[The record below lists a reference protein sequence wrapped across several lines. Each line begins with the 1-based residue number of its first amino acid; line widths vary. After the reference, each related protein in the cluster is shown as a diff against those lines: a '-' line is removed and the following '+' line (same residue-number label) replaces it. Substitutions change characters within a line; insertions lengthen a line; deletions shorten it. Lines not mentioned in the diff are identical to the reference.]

1 MWNILLKFYVFSLP
15 FFHLLFIIVVFLSSF
30 FLLNSVLFSWQV
42 MRAVPPK
49 PPAKPA
55 HPSQLS
61 VRLEHHLAAWT
72 LQLLT
77 GLEGVADSVPLP
89 VIYAAHTINTY
100 LPPTIKPTGGH
111 VSVFGR
117 IITLLNFIFST
128 ILCDKTALRF

>member
-1 MWNILLKFYVFSLP
+1 ML
-15 FFHLLFIIVVFLSSF
+15 
-30 FLLNSVLFSWQV
+30 
-42 MRAVPPK
+42 RAVPPQ

-77 GLEGVADSVPLP
+77 GMESVADTVPLP
-89 VIYAAHTINTY
+89 VIYVAHTINSY

-111 VSVFGR
+111 VREPYFVFG
-117 IITLLNFIFST
+117 THLLNSKLMLFKHFQ
-128 ILCDKTALRF
+128 L

>member
-1 MWNILLKFYVFSLP
+1 
-15 FFHLLFIIVVFLSSF
+15 
-30 FLLNSVLFSWQV
+30 

-111 VSVFGR
+111 VSVFLYNHFLTCYVN
-117 IITLLNFIFST
+117 IMLL
-128 ILCDKTALRF
+128 ILNQSKLYRRALP